1 MGPHM
6 LCGQESAGQLLLD
19 AVGVPGPETP
29 HSRGDDDP
37 FATVSFELLQE
48 KG

>member
-6 LCGQESAGQLLLD
+6 LCGQGSAGQLLLD
-19 AVGVPGPETP
+19 AVEVPDPETP
-29 HSRGDDDP
+29 HPRGDDEP